1 MPNWCDNSVTFT
13 HEDPLQIQ
21 RLVAAYN
28 EGTLLNEFMPVP
40 AELKD
45 TTSPTPNEDREQAD
59 RLIEQHGFS
68 NWYDW
73 CVNTWGTKWDID
85 NNGNGETLAE
95 GATEVTISFQTAWSF
110 PGGFY
115 QHMVDELG
123 FGVRA
128 FYYEPGMAFCG
139 LWEDGDDDYYEIEGD
154 SKWVEDHIPR
164 TIDDCFAISENM
176 SQWEEEATAEE
187 ILAPFIAANTNMET
201 E

>member
-21 RLVAAYN
+21 RLIAAYN
-28 EGTLLNEFMPVP
+28 EGKLLNEFMPVP
-40 AELKD
+40 AELRE
-45 TTSPTPNEDREQAD
+45 TTSPMSAD
-59 RLIEQHGFS
+59 DSDEGSRLIEKYGFA

-123 FGVRA
+123 FSVRA
-128 FYYEPGMAFCG
+128 FYYEPGMSFCG
-139 LWEDGDDDYYEIEGD
+139 LWEDGADDYYEIEGD

-164 TIDDCFAISENM
+164 TIDDCFAISGNM

-187 ILAPFIAANTNMET
+187 ILAPFIAANTDTET